1 MKGING
7 SNRRGRGN
15 EQLVQ
20 KKYWSLTEEL
30 VNLLPIINV
39 IVQEMLTSILF
50 HTVLYNTAEQNTH
63 IYIYIYIVNLLLL

>member
-63 IYIYIYIVNLLLL
+63 IYIYIYS